1 MNMLRPNWEQEGV
14 LTSGTNRSGNG
25 QKRTVRTHA
34 RARLIN
40 QSSSLK
46 LLRMLPCVL
55 FVKTRKPEMDMHRHA
70 TTDSV
75 VETCV
80 TWAKR
85 SRVGCFSEP

>member
-1 MNMLRPNWEQEGV
+1 MLRPNWEQEGI
-14 LTSGTNRSGNG
+14 LPSGRDHSGKR
-25 QKRTVRTHA
+25 QRRTVRTHA

-46 LLRMLPCVL
+46 LFRMLPWVL
-55 FVKTRKPEMDMHRHA
+55 FVKTRNPEMDMHRHA
-70 TTDSV
+70 TTESV

-85 SRVGCFSEP
+85 SSVGCLSEP